1 MNDQVKDYRLQG
13 IALMGTNNYLE
24 AQNMFKKALDIE
36 ESLLL
41 WEDLGNAYAS
51 NGEYKKAI
59 NAFTNALS
67 FEPENGEI
75 LFNIGSAYLLEDR
88 INKSIEFYNR
98 AEKAGFDNVRLYI
111 NFAAL
116 YNALGDHQMELRNY
130 TKAINK
136 NPMMGEL
143 YVKKA
148 MLLIDME
155 QYEAALEVLDDMLKI
170 FPDAFEAYDLT
181 ARVYSA
187 QGDSKKALEKI
198 NEGIKNYPDDINLKF
213 SKIEILLNENKDD
226 EAEEI
231 IEELKNDPLKEILE
245 REILMKEVEIAS
257 HRNEPEKMK
266 SLLIKIVEKEDDYC
280 DEQAR
285 FMLMMV
291 SILLEDYELA
301 YEQAE
306 VLDKQESKSTFA
318 ISGMYYK
325 GDILSKLGRD
335 DEAREQ
341 FKKTTKELRKLSM
354 TNRVSYEVYIF
365 RALAHKGL
373 KEYDKAMDLAE
384 FIRDLQP
391 DREDGYLILYDI
403 YHEIGE
409 EEKAEEEFQKA
420 LEINPELKRGK

>member
-341 FKKTTKELRKLSM
+341 FKKTTKE
-354 TNRVSYEVYIF
+354 
-365 RALAHKGL
+365 
-373 KEYDKAMDLAE
+373 
-384 FIRDLQP
+384 
-391 DREDGYLILYDI
+391 
-403 YHEIGE
+403 
-409 EEKAEEEFQKA
+409 
-420 LEINPELKRGK
+420 